1 MSKWHG
7 GKGSK
12 QRKTDANKFADNY
25 DMIFGKK
32 KKQEEQLDL
41 FHEAEPEQSLS
52 HKQEPWDQ
60 RP

>member
-1 MSKWHG
+1 MSSWHG

-25 DMIFGKK
+25 DAIFGKK

-41 FHEAEPEQSLS
+41 FDDAKPEAET
-52 HKQEPWDQ
+52 HKREPWDQ